1 LCFEEAVSYSAKVP
15 AWPVIEIL
23 DREHVT
29 NLPFRPPSGPTLQA
43 SGRQKHETFLSARVR
58 NTQSYVANPAEL
70 DRFAST
76 ASGDQYF
83 DQRVT

>member
-1 LCFEEAVSYSAKVP
+1 MP
-15 AWPVIEIL
+15 AWPEIEIL
-23 DREHVT
+23 DREYVT
-29 NLPFRPPSGPTLQA
+29 NLPFIPTSGATLQA
-43 SGRQKHETFLSARVR
+43 SGRQKHETFLVAKIR
-58 NTQSYVANPAEL
+58 NTQSYVANPAAL